1 MDLSGLQWRDECP
14 ERRAAR
20 AAMNWLC
27 SGRRRRLERHRLQ
40 PEQPQSRDQRRDQP
54 VDRPS
59 RRWPHGVQIW

>member
-1 MDLSGLQWRDECP
+1 
-14 ERRAAR
+14 
-20 AAMNWLC
+20 MNWLC

-40 PEQPQSRDQRRDQP
+40 PEPPQSRDQRRDQP